1 MKTNYEYK
9 KFCILLAEEAG
20 KFVMDY
26 FDKDFEVS
34 SKDRKNNLVT
44 EVDKGCQNLI
54 KNRISKRF
62 PEHNIIGEEDE
73 SYIADNISEFVWVID
88 PIDGTTNFANGLP
101 NFSISIGLLR
111 NSEPIAGAI
120 WIPLP
125 NKKNCLIFSTAKNEG
140 AWIDDA
146 KISINKSQF
155 SLGEGAISSY
165 SSFSPIFGNKDRK
178 IEPMNKRLRG
188 DKRVIGSVAYEM
200 AMIAK
205 GVISFALLGP
215 AFIWDFGAGLLLIKE
230 AGGVV
235 IELNNDY
242 EPISEFT
249 SFIDKNYY
257 QDKES
262 FMKLKNWN
270 GKFIAGQS
278 NIAKLD
284 NHEKFV

>member
-1 MKTNYEYK
+1 MITNYEYK

-26 FDKDFEVS
+26 FGKDFEVS

-54 KNRISKRF
+54 KNRISERF

-73 SYIADNISEFVWVID
+73 PYLVENISEFVWVID

-101 NFSISIGLLR
+101 NFSISIGLLK

-120 WIPLP
+120 WVPWP
-125 NKKNCLIFSTAKNEG
+125 NKNNCLIFSTAKNEG
-140 AWIDDA
+140 SWIDNA

-155 SLGEGAISSY
+155 SLGGGAISSY
-165 SSFSPIFGNKDRK
+165 SSFSPIFGNIDRK
-178 IEPMNKRLRG
+178 INPMNKRLRG

-200 AMIAK
+200 AMITK
-205 GVISFALLGP
+205 GSIGFSLLGP

-235 IELNNDY
+235 MELNNNY
-242 EPISEFT
+242 EPISEFE
-249 SFIDKNYY
+249 SFVKNYH

-262 FMKLKNWN
+262 YMKLKNWN
-270 GKFIAGQS
+270 GKFIAGHS
-278 NIAKLD
+278 NIMKLD

>member
-73 SYIADNISEFVWVID
+73 SYIADTISEFVWVID

-120 WIPLP
+120 WIPWP
-125 NKKNCLIFSTAKNEG
+125 NKKNCLI
-140 AWIDDA
+140 
-146 KISINKSQF
+146 
-155 SLGEGAISSY
+155 
-165 SSFSPIFGNKDRK
+165 
-178 IEPMNKRLRG
+178 
-188 DKRVIGSVAYEM
+188 
-200 AMIAK
+200 
-205 GVISFALLGP
+205 
-215 AFIWDFGAGLLLIKE
+215 
-230 AGGVV
+230 
-235 IELNNDY
+235 
-242 EPISEFT
+242 
-249 SFIDKNYY
+249 NY
-257 QDKES
+257 
-262 FMKLKNWN
+262 
-270 GKFIAGQS
+270 
-278 NIAKLD
+278 
-284 NHEKFV
+284 

>member
-1 MKTNYEYK
+1 
-9 KFCILLAEEAG
+9 LLAEEAG

-26 FDKDFEVS
+26 FGKDFEVS

-54 KNRISKRF
+54 KNRISERF

-73 SYIADNISEFVWVID
+73 PYLVENISEFVWVID

-101 NFSISIGLLR
+101 NFSISIGLLK

-120 WIPLP
+120 WVPWP
-125 NKKNCLIFSTAKNEG
+125 NKNNCLIFSTAKNEG
-140 AWIDDA
+140 SWIDNA

-155 SLGEGAISSY
+155 SLGGGAISSY
-165 SSFSPIFGNKDRK
+165 SSFSPIFGNIDRK
-178 IEPMNKRLRG
+178 INPMNKRLRG

-200 AMIAK
+200 AMITK
-205 GVISFALLGP
+205 GSIGFSLLGP

-235 IELNNDY
+235 MELNNNY
-242 EPISEFT
+242 EPISEFE
-249 SFIDKNYY
+249 SFVKNYH

-262 FMKLKNWN
+262 YMKLKNWN
-270 GKFIAGQS
+270 GKFIAGHS
-278 NIAKLD
+278 NIMKLD